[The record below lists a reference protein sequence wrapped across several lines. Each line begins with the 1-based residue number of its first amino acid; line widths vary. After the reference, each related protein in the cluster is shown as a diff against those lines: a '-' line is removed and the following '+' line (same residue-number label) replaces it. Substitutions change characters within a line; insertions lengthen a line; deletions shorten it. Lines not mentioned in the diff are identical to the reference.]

1 MKKKILIIVSIVCII
16 ILGWLGYEIYA
27 YYNPEYGFKVATPES
42 TTDMYIEHLNFYINE
57 KSIFGAP
64 KEIYVKSAEI
74 VDGAYMIY
82 TEIISKYTAPMNVKV
97 SYTEE
102 SGKTAIIYE
111 GIGTDKESG
120 KEEVIRKEKNFDF
133 IVGK

>member
-27 YYNPEYGFKVATPES
+27 YYNPEYGFRVASPDS
-42 TTDMYIEHLNFYINE
+42 NTDMYIEHLNFYINE

-64 KEIYVKSAEI
+64 IEIYKKSAEI

-82 TEIISKYTAPMNVKV
+82 TEISSNYLAPLRVKV
-97 SYTEE
+97 DYREE
-102 SGKTAIIYE
+102 GGKTVIVYE
-111 GIGTDKESG
+111 GTGTGKESG
-120 KEEVIRKEKNFDF
+120 KEEVIRKEVDFDF
-133 IVGK
+133 TVGK